1 MMRDV
6 PFYLLAVLLGVGAGI
21 LEIRLNDILVTAL
34 LVLVSTLI
42 LGFLRPERPWRW
54 TVLVGVCVP
63 LVRLWSFL
71 ALGEHAYRAQIW
83 ESGLAFLT
91 GIAGAYC
98 GYFSRKAIT
107 ELFRPN
113 RESQK

>member
-1 MMRDV
+1 MREL
-6 PFYLLAVLLGVGAGI
+6 PFYLLAILLGLGTGFV
-21 LEIRLNDILVTAL
+21 EIRLNDLLVTAL
-34 LVLVSTLI
+34 LVLVSTLV
-42 LGFLRPERPWRW
+42 LGFVRTERPWRW
-54 TVLVGVCVP
+54 TVVVGACVP
-63 LVRLWSFL
+63 LVRLWSYV
-71 ALGEHAYRAQIW
+71 ALGEHAYRAQMW

-113 RESQK
+113 RETQK